1 MMAHYLT
8 YDLGTTSLKTALIS
22 EDGQIT
28 AACTREYTLL
38 TPIPGQVEML
48 PDVYWQAVVETT
60 RQVLSKANGEVRAI
74 GFSSQGQ
81 TFIPIDSEGRPL
93 TNAITWLDTRSAAI
107 AEEWGSTWLPPE
119 AFSTI
124 SGYSWLQP
132 GLTVFKIAWL
142 RQHQPQVH
150 RAWKFLWLPDYIL
163 YRMTGETATDPVIAR
178 MGGMYNL
185 QSGTWDNTLLNAV
198 EITPDQLPTILPC
211 GSVAGRLRASVTDEL
226 GVPQGIPVCTGAND
240 QITGALGAG
249 NVRPGI
255 ISEATGTAL
264 AVVATTPTLLH
275 GKGLTCGDHAVPGL
289 FYAMSYANTSAV
301 ILTWLRDLCGQS
313 EEDYARFLAGAA
325 HIAPGCDGLT
335 ILPYFSGGAPG
346 DPEGRGAI
354 LGLTLS
360 HRRDHLARAVMEAC
374 ACMLR
379 EHLEPFQQH
388 MPITTVRSMGGA
400 ARSDLWLQIKAD
412 LLGLP
417 LERPACQAPAN
428 LGAAMLA
435 ATGTGQFTTL
445 ATAAEAWYKPA
456 AVFSPQPAGQAA
468 YQAIYAQ
475 YKHFCQLMYGQTG
488 RL

>member
-1 MMAHYLT
+1 MAYYLT
-8 YDLGTTSLKTALIS
+8 YDLGTTALKTALIS
-22 EDGQIT
+22 EDGQLI
-28 AACTREYTLL
+28 AACSREYPLL
-38 TPIPGQVEML
+38 TPVPGQVEML

-60 RQVLSKANGEVRAI
+60 RQVMAQADGELRAI

-81 TFIPIDSEGRPL
+81 TFIPVDRAGQPL

-107 AEEWGSTWLPPE
+107 AEQWGSTWLPPE
-119 AFSTI
+119 AFYAI

-142 RQHQPQVH
+142 KLHQPQAH
-150 RAWKFLWLPDYIL
+150 QAWKFLWLPDYIL
-163 YRMTGETATDPVIAR
+163 YRMTGETVTDPVIAR

-185 QSGTWDNTLLNAV
+185 QHGAWDGSLLEAAG
-198 EITPDQLPTILPC
+198 ISPDQLPEVLPC
-211 GSVAGRLRASVTDEL
+211 GSVAGRLRAPAADEL
-226 GVPQGIPVCTGAND
+226 GLPQGIPVCTGAND

-249 NVRPGI
+249 NTYPGI

-264 AVVATTPTLLH
+264 AVVATTPALLH
-275 GKGLTCGDHAVPGL
+275 GEGLTCGDHALPGL
-289 FYAMSYANTSAV
+289 FYAMAYANTSAV
-301 ILTWLRDLCGQS
+301 ILTWLRDLCGRND
-313 EEDYARFLAGAA
+313 EDYARFLAGTA
-325 HIAPGCDGLT
+325 HIPPGSEGLT
-335 ILPYFSGGAPG
+335 ILPYFTGEAPG
-346 DPEGRGAI
+346 DPAGRGAI

-360 HRRDHLARAVMEAC
+360 HTRDHLSRAVMESC
-374 ACMLR
+374 ACLLR

-435 ATGTGQFTTL
+435 AAGTGQFANL
-445 ATAAEAWYKPA
+445 VEATGAWYRPA
-456 AVFSPQPAGQAA
+456 AVFFPQPAGQAA
-468 YQAIYAQ
+468 YQAVYAQ
-475 YKHFCQLMYGQTG
+475 YKHFCQLVYGQPG